1 MSQARVAFY
10 GFALIYMLGVVV
22 QFFLAGL
29 AVFGARSYDAHTGLG
44 YVLGLISL
52 VLLALAIGAK
62 LPRSVTA
69 LSTVLVALNAVQI
82 VLIEIDIAEVNALHL
97 VNALAIAF
105 VANMLVHRSRRY
117 LASKMAVP

>member
-1 MSQARVAFY
+1 VSQGRVAFY
-10 GFALIYMLGVVV
+10 GFALIYLLGVVV

-29 AVFGARSYDAHTGLG
+29 AVFGVSSYDVHRGLG
-44 YVLGLISL
+44 YVLGVVSI

-69 LSTVLVALNAVQI
+69 LSTVLVALNALQI
-82 VLIEIDIAEVNALHL
+82 VLVQIDVGEVNALHL

-105 VANMLVHRSRRY
+105 IANMLVHRARRY
-117 LASKMAVP
+117 LEARLATD